1 MTRTEPIA
9 ATPCTWCLKPH
20 RSMSEWEQKNLR
32 GEWKR
37 LCKPCARVRLN
48 NPWNALL
55 GMRKIELEPSDV

>member
-1 MTRTEPIA
+1 
-9 ATPCTWCLKPH
+9 
-20 RSMSEWEQKNLR
+20 MSEWEQKNLR

>member
-1 MTRTEPIA
+1 MPPETA
-9 ATPCTWCLKPH
+9 KCSWCWKQR

-32 GEWKR
+32 GEWNR

-55 GMRKIELEPSDV
+55 GMRKVAEENADV